1 MSQIIVDSA
10 ICLFLSAIVTVAHA
24 QAGPSH
30 AADPA
35 LKYKN
40 EVGLVIGATLTPS
53 VALQGGGN
61 VNLNSSLALG
71 AEYDRHLIGHHT
83 ALYAGIDF
91 LASPFDVKASFPPA
105 NVTPQYAY
113 LFLTPHVRV
122 KFNEDGA
129 WQPWLLFG
137 GGYSDFAPKQPPA
150 GNVDVTGSGSSGAL
164 VFGGG
169 LDTKPLVHLSL
180 PVVGKLPIGTR
191 FEAREFL
198 SGQPNYGVPTTSGLQ
213 NNVAIT
219 GGLLLRF

>member
-1 MSQIIVDSA
+1 MNTIATRSA
-10 ICLFLSAIVTVAHA
+10 ICLLLSAIATAVHA
-24 QAGPSH
+24 QAVPSH
-30 AADPA
+30 PTPND
-35 LKYKN
+35 KN

-71 AEYDRHLIGHHT
+71 AEYDRRLIGHHT

-91 LASPFDVKASFPPA
+91 LASPFDVKASFPPP

-122 KFNEDGA
+122 KFNADGT
-129 WQPWLLFG
+129 WEPWLLLG
-137 GGYSDFAPKQPPA
+137 GGYANFAPKEPPVR
-150 GNVDVTGSGSSGAL
+150 NVDVTGSGSTGAL

-169 LDTKPLVHLSL
+169 IDTKPLIHFSL
-180 PVVGKLPIGTR
+180 PVVGKLPIAAR
-191 FEAREFL
+191 FEVRDFL
-198 SGQPNYGVPTTSGLQ
+198 SGQPNYGVPTTSNLQ
-213 NNVAIT
+213 NNVAFT